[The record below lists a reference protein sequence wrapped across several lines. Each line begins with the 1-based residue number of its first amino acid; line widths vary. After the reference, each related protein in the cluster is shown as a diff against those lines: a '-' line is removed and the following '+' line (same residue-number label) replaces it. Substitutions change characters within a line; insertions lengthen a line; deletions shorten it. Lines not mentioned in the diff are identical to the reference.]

1 MEFKELFS
9 NLSDEII
16 AKAKDVKTAEEFKA
30 LLEKENVELTPE
42 QVEAL
47 SGGAE
52 ACRCLFLE
60 PGPWRDCPTI
70 YR

>member
-9 NLSDEII
+9 NLSDDIKE
-16 AKAKDVKTAEEFKA
+16 KAKGVKTGEEFKA

-47 SGGAE
+47 SGGSCE
-52 ACRCLFLE
+52 CLFFE
-60 PGPWRDCPTI
+60 PYW
-70 YR
+70 